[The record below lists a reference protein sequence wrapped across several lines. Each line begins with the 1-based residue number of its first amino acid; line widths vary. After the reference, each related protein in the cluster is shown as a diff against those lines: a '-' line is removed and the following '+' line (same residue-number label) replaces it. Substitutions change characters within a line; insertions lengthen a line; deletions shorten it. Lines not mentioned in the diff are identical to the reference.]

1 MPTSRKA
8 AIAAALALV
17 VVVIVAVTAFGGDTP
32 PADDT
37 AGSSNGNTGGGD
49 GMAMC
54 IEGVPD
60 CNDTVVI
67 PGGDDPVVDDG
78 DDRIAE
84 PGEPQ
89 VVEPNPDAVDLR
101 ARPFDV
107 ATPSADGTS
116 ITIDF
121 WSGVEPC
128 AVLGRVDVDYGPNAV
143 TITLLE
149 GHLDLGDAVCIEIAV
164 LKQTVVQLDEPLG
177 NRKIADGAA

>member
-1 MPTSRKA
+1 M
-8 AIAAALALV
+8 AALDD
-17 VVVIVAVTAFGGDTP
+17 FNEE
-32 PADDT
+32 PADRS
-37 AGSSNGNTGGGD
+37 AGGGSDGSTGD

-60 CNDTVVI
+60 CNDTVGI

-101 ARPFDV
+101 ARPFDI

-116 ITIDF
+116 VAIDF

-149 GHLDLGDAVCIEIAV
+149 GHLDLGEDAVCIEIAV

-177 NRKIADGAA
+177 DRKIVDGAA